1 MPFRNAEAFLKEC
14 IQSILSQTSVSWE
27 LIAINDHSE
36 DQGPAI
42 LERFAQNHLSIR
54 IVQNEGRGIIEALK
68 TGYQKCVGK
77 FITRMD
83 ADDIMAPNKLEVM
96 TQQLEHAGTGN
107 IATGL
112 VQYFAENG
120 INDGY
125 KKYETWLNQ
134 LAITGGNFSELY
146 KECVIPSPCF
156 MVFREDMDRCGAFD
170 SDRYPEDYDLAFR
183 FFKAG
188 LNCLPATEVLHHWR
202 DYSSRTSRTDEHYAD
217 NRFLDLKLHYF
228 LQLHYQP
235 ERPLVIWGAGTK
247 GKNLA
252 KKLLERE
259 VQIHWVCDNPKKIGK
274 DVYGVKMESF
284 EALQEM
290 ANPQVIVVVAG
301 PDDQKQVSTFLMD
314 RNSKSMVDHF
324 FFC

>member
-1 MPFRNAEAFLKEC
+1 MPFRNAEAFLDEC
-14 IQSILSQTSVSWE
+14 IQSILGQTSVSWE

-36 DQGPAI
+36 DQGLAI
-42 LERFAQNHLSIR
+42 LESFAQNHLSIR

-112 VQYFAENG
+112 VKYFAENG

-183 FFKAG
+183 FFTAG
-188 LNCLPATEVLHHWR
+188 LNCLPATEVLHLWR

-228 LQLHYQP
+228 LHLHYQP

-314 RNSKSMVDHF
+314 MNSKSMVDHF